1 MMRTGWK
8 WDFAIPTR
16 SVGGGIIRRAGVVV
30 LGILLGSETLSKVI
44 INVVVRYFW
53 VRGFFALCRW
63 WRWCCGLALNRGRKE
78 PGGDGETFQG
88 FGGSCAQVLVV
99 VLEIP

>member
-30 LGILLGSETLSKVI
+30 LSVLLGSETLSKVI

-63 WRWCCGLALNRGRKE
+63 WRWCCGLALNRGKRNREAMGRRSKDSEGLVRKY
-78 PGGDGETFQG
+78 
-88 FGGSCAQVLVV
+88 SS
-99 VLEIP
+99 